1 MRKVFKLLVF
11 ILILSTALFGC
22 VKKEEDQNAFK
33 QSEESIN
40 VIVPEGTT
48 SMSLIKLMHDNPE
61 IDGVK
66 INYECIKTT
75 DLLTSKLISEEAD
88 IALIP
93 TNLGVKIYNKGL
105 DYKLA
110 CSSIWGNLYIVS
122 NEDIKSFSD
131 LKGKEISMIGKG
143 LTPDIIFRYLL
154 SQNGLNPDT
163 DLTISYVGGATELA
177 PAFIS
182 GKSKISIM
190 PEPMLSKV
198 LSKKNDAK
206 IVMDLQEE
214 WRKATGFN
222 SSYPQ
227 ASLFIKGSL
236 IKNNKKLAD
245 KFLNE
250 YENSINW
257 VNQNP
262 DSALSYAKDLKLES
276 DDSISNVDIQ
286 RFNIR
291 YVDVNDSKKPIQEYL
306 NVLLNYSKD
315 TIGGK
320 LPDEKIYYEGK

>member
-1 MRKVFKLLVF
+1 MKKVFNLLAFV
-11 ILILSTALFGC
+11 LIFSIALFGC
-22 VKKEEDQNAFK
+22 TKKEDQNAFK

-48 SMSLIKLMHDNPE
+48 SMSMIKLMHDNPE
-61 IDGVK
+61 INGVK

-75 DLLTSKLISEEAD
+75 DLLASKLISNEAD

-93 TNLGVKIYNKGL
+93 TNLGAKIYNKGL

-122 NEDIKSFSD
+122 DEDISTWSD
-131 LKGKEISMIGKG
+131 LKGKEVSMIGKG

-154 SQNGLNPDT
+154 NKNGLNPDT
-163 DLTISYVGGATELA
+163 DLTINYMGGATEIA

-198 LSKKNDAK
+198 LSKKGDAK
-206 IVMDLQEE
+206 IVIDLQKE
-214 WRKATGFN
+214 WEKATGLN

-227 ASLFIKGSL
+227 ASLFVKGDL
-236 IKNNKKLAD
+236 IKNNKKFVD
-245 KFLNE
+245 NFLNE
-250 YENSINW
+250 YKNSINW

-262 DSALSYAKDLKLES
+262 DNALNYSKNLKLES
-276 DDSISNVDIQ
+276 DDSLNIIDIQ

-291 YVDVNDSKKPIQEYL
+291 YVNSDDSKKPVQEYL
-306 NVLLNYSKD
+306 KVLLNYSKD
-315 TIGGK
+315 TVGGK
-320 LPDEKIYYEGK
+320 LPDEEIYYEGK